1 LDEEA
6 SNFVKKGG
14 KVMFVLSPEDLVD
27 CTSKVSIRHNVGVQP
42 QASLL
47 AAICNK
53 AGVDLDNVAVY
64 KTTIYR
70 KRNKKMESLEIT

>member
-1 LDEEA
+1 MI
-6 SNFVKKGG
+6 VI
-14 KVMFVLSPEDLVD
+14 SPEDLGD
-27 CTSKVSIRHNVGVQP
+27 CITEVSTRYNVGVQP

>member
-1 LDEEA
+1 MI
-6 SNFVKKGG
+6 VI
-14 KVMFVLSPEDLVD
+14 SPEDLGD
-27 CTSKVSIRHNVGVQP
+27 CITEVSTRYNVGVQP

-53 AGVDLDNVAVY
+53 AGVDLDNVAVF